1 VDLISYAELAVRLV
15 NAGGGE
21 AGDSRP
27 DELASIESYQALMAG
42 CDYPRGRVSP
52 ADLEALRQL
61 RGELRL
67 IFSACVDDAPED
79 AASRLNALLTRHPV
93 HPQIARHDDRS
104 WHLHHAP
111 SGSVA
116 DQYAAG
122 AVLGLTRVITELG
135 ADRLRRCEAAACPNS
150 FVDLSAARSQGF
162 CGDHGTAAAKVTALH
177 ERRRVTEAGQ
187 ATTVAG

>member
-1 VDLISYAELAVRLV
+1 MDLISYAELAVRLV

-21 AGDSRP
+21 GGSSRP
-27 DELASIESYQALMAG
+27 DELASIEAYQALMAG
-42 CDYPRGRVSP
+42 RDYPSGRVSP

-61 RGELRL
+61 RGELQL
-67 IFSACVDDAPED
+67 IFGACADGAPED
-79 AASRLNALLTRHPV
+79 AASRLNALLTRHPI
-93 HPQIARHDDRS
+93 HPQIARHNDES

-135 ADRLRRCEAAACPNS
+135 ADRLRRCETEACPNS
-150 FVDLSAARSQGF
+150 FIDLTAARSQG
-162 CGDHGTAAAKVTALH
+162 CCADHRTPAANVTALH
-177 ERRRVTEAGQ
+177 ERRRSPGSGQ
-187 ATTVAG
+187 ARPVAG

>member
-1 VDLISYAELAVRLV
+1 MDLISYAELAVRLV

-27 DELASIESYQALMAG
+27 DELASTESYQAFMAG
-42 CDYPRGRVSP
+42 RDYPRGRVSL

-61 RGELRL
+61 RRELRL
-67 IFSACVDDAPED
+67 IFSACADGAADD

-93 HPQIARHDDRS
+93 HPQIARHDDES
-104 WHLHHAP
+104 WHLYHAP

-122 AVLGLTRVITELG
+122 AVLGLIRVLTELG
-135 ADRLRRCEAAACPNS
+135 PDRLRHCESAACPNS
-150 FVDLSAARSQGF
+150 FVDLTAGRSQNH
-162 CGDHGTAAAKVTALH
+162 CREHVTAAPNVTALH
-177 ERRRVTEAGQ
+177 ERRRVTGAGQ
-187 ATTVAG
+187 TSTVAG